1 VTARPRQLALALEH
15 AARLGAEDFLVA
27 PTNAEAHALVTGWP
41 RWPAPALLLVGP
53 AGAGKSHLAAI
64 WAARSGAGVVAAE
77 ALDAEALQPLHQNAA
92 LAVEDVDRPDVSE
105 RALFHLLN
113 GAGEAGAVL
122 LLTARAP
129 PGAAWPALPDLAS
142 RLRRLPQARLAAP
155 EDALI
160 RAVLVKLFADRQ
172 LIVEPGV
179 IEYIF
184 TRMERSLSTARR
196 LVALLDQE
204 ALARGR
210 GVSRKVAA
218 DVLAELGEAD
228 G

>member
-1 VTARPRQLALALEH
+1 MTARPRQLALALEH
-15 AARLGAEDFLVA
+15 AERLGAEDFLVA
-27 PTNAEAHALVTGWP
+27 PTNAQAHALVTAWP
-41 RWPAPALLLVGP
+41 HWPARALLVLGP
-53 AGAGKSHLAAI
+53 PGAGKTHLAAI
-64 WAARSGAGVVAAE
+64 WAARTGAEIIPADSLDPE
-77 ALDAEALQPLHQNAA
+77 ALPALHQNVM
-92 LAVEDVDRPDVSE
+92 LAVEDVDRPHVSE

-113 GAGEAGAVL
+113 GAGEAGAAL
-122 LLTARAP
+122 LLTAREP

-142 RLRRLPQARLAAP
+142 RLRRLPQAVLAAP

-172 LIVEPGV
+172 LVVEPGV

-184 TRMERSLSTARR
+184 TRMERSLATARR
-196 LVALLDQE
+196 LVAALDQE

-210 GVSRKVAA
+210 RVGRVLAA
-218 DVLAELGEAD
+218 EVLAEIGEDD

>member
-1 VTARPRQLALALEH
+1 VTAQPRQLALSLEH
-15 AARLGAEDFLVA
+15 AERFGAEDFLVA
-27 PTNAEAHALVTGWP
+27 PTNAEAHALVTAWP
-41 RWPAPALLLVGP
+41 DWPARALLVIGP
-53 AGAGKSHLAAI
+53 PGAGKSHLAAI
-64 WAARSGAGVVAAE
+64 WAAKAGAAVTSAAALTPE
-77 ALDAEALQPLHQNAA
+77 ALPALDHAAA
-92 LAVEDVDRPDVSE
+92 LAIEDLDQPEVSE

-113 GAGEAGAVL
+113 GAAEAGAAL
-122 LLTARAP
+122 LLTARDP
-129 PGAAWPALPDLAS
+129 PGVTWPGLPDLAS
-142 RLRRLPQARLAAP
+142 RLRRLPQARLAGP

-172 LIVEPGV
+172 LAVEPGV

-184 TRMERSLSTARR
+184 TRMERSLATARR

-210 GVSRKVAA
+210 PVSRKIASE
-218 DVLAELGEAD
+218 VLSALGEDD